1 MSRLGRGLNS
11 LIHDIEKPV
20 QGTST
25 TIKISDI
32 IPNRYQP
39 RRQFDKEKLLELS
52 QSIQE
57 NGLIQPI
64 IVCQTEETGYEL
76 IAGERRLEA
85 CKLAGLSE
93 IPVVVKNVTD
103 KERLVLAIIENVQ
116 REDLSPLEEAK
127 AYQQLIDEF
136 ELNHS
141 EVSKIMGK
149 DRTTIS
155 NTLRLL
161 KLSENIQ
168 HFIENKEITPGHAR
182 AILSVDEVEQEN
194 FAKEIIKKQYS
205 VRQAEENAK
214 LYNIDKKDTK
224 RISNKYYDKEFLITT
239 ESKISDLLKSNV
251 KIREKKDSAG
261 EILIKFSNEEE
272 LCHILESIGITKN

>member
-25 TIKISDI
+25 TIKINEI
-32 IPNRYQP
+32 VPNRYQP
-39 RRQFDKEKLLELS
+39 RRQFDKEKLQELS

-64 IVCQTEETGYEL
+64 IVCQTEGSGYEL

-85 CKLAGLSE
+85 CKLAGLTE
-93 IPVVVKNVTD
+93 IPVVIKNVTD

-136 ELNHS
+136 GLNHS
-141 EVSKIMGK
+141 DVSKIMGK

-161 KLSENIQ
+161 KLSESIQ
-168 HFIENKEITPGHAR
+168 HLIENKELTPGHAR
-182 AILSVDEVEQEN
+182 AILSVDIDSQEK
-194 FAKEIIKKQYS
+194 FAHEIIKKQYS
-205 VRQAEENAK
+205 VRQAEENSK
-214 LYNIDKKDTK
+214 LYCLDNKSARKE
-224 RISNKYYDKEFLITT
+224 SNKFYKREILKNI
-239 ESKISDLLKSNV
+239 EEKISKQFKVNA
-251 KIREKKDSAG
+251 KIKEKKDFAG
-261 EILIKFSNEEE
+261 EILLTFNNEDE
-272 LCHILESIGITKN
+272 LNSLVKALGVE